1 MSRNSWIYLILM
13 VMLFVTLT
21 VVLVIL
27 LMPQSEEF
35 ESSVSYTQISE
46 DEYKYTS
53 VKTDPSTTQIQE
65 NYEVTQNDIKK
76 AQNKNEYVPG
86 NINPFTPK
94 GEVTIYNEPSLSG
107 GNGSANGN
115 TSNGSSISGK

>member
-1 MSRNSWIYLILM
+1 MSRNSWIYLFLM
-13 VMLFVTLT
+13 VTLFVTFT

-27 LMPQSEEF
+27 FMPKTEEF
-35 ESSVSYTQISE
+35 GNSVSYTQISA

-53 VKTDPSTTQIQE
+53 VKTDPSTTKPRE
-65 NYEVTQNDIKK
+65 ELYEVTKNDIKN

-94 GEVTIYNEPSLSG
+94 KDVTIYNEPSL
-107 GNGSANGN
+107 NG
-115 TSNGSSISGK
+115 SNGSTNSNGSLSGK